1 MNIFMTGATGYIGGS
16 VAAAMMDGGHTVSGL
31 VRSEERAAQA
41 QEHGITPVL
50 GSLDDDGVL
59 AEAAGKADAVIN
71 CANSDH
77 RGAAEAMLGALD
89 GTDKP
94 FLHTSGTSIVGWPD
108 QGELRDA
115 VFDEDTPFEPS
126 PGRVERVR
134 LNDDIIGAA
143 NRGIRTVILCPSL
156 IYGEGRGVH
165 RDSIQVPWLID
176 VATKFGIAKHIG
188 SGGNIWSN
196 VHIDD
201 LAELFRLALV
211 KAPPGSFYFAENG
224 ENSMRELCEAIN
236 AMMGVDAPPQSMTI
250 AEAAEEWGEGP
261 ANHTMG
267 SNSRVKAKHAREQLD
282 WAPKAPSLLEEIRS
296 GCYAAA

>member
-115 VFDEDTPFEPS
+115 VFDEDATFEPS

-236 AMMGVDAPPQSMTI
+236 TMIGVDGPPQSMTI

-267 SNSRVKAKHAREQLD
+267 SNSRVRAKRAREQLD
-282 WAPKAPSLLEEIRS
+282 WAPGAPSLIEEITT
-296 GCYAAA
+296 GCYAAS